1 MIKDYRAALDE
12 GRHLIDPVIS
22 DYHSK
27 FSIDWT
33 PYIGVPYTEKCDTTV
48 SMTELQRLSKRLT
61 DDPAQLHAALARA
74 EDHRRPRRW
83 ARASCRSTGA
93 WARTWPTP
101 SLAGAGFN
109 IRVSGEDVGRG
120 TFFHR
125 HAALHDQN
133 REKWDEGTYWP
144 LQNIQENQGRFMCFD
159 SVLSEEAVLAF
170 EYGFATAAP
179 NELVVW
185 EAQFGDF
192 ANGAQVV
199 IDQFLSSGEAK
210 WGRGCGLVMLLPH
223 GYEGQG
229 PEHSSAR
236 LERYMQ
242 LSAEFNWEVCVPS
255 NAGADLPPAAP
266 ADAAQA
272 AQAADRHDAEVA
284 AAPQGCHQ
292 FARGTGQRHLPDH
305 HRRDRQARRRRRS
318 RAWSPAPARST
329 STCWPRA
336 ARRRSATSRWCASS
350 SCIPSTTAACSRR
363 WRSIPT
369 LKELIWCQEEP
380 MNQGAWYAKHHRLER
395 LIWRKGQSTR
405 RWSRP
410 AHRRRRPSAMPP
422 STRPAAEGSRRTLP
436 SASRNKRR
444 EIMLIEVK
452 VPQLSESVA
461 EATLVG
467 LAQVKEG
474 DAVARDQNLIDIET
488 DKVVLELPA
497 PDAGVM
503 VKIIKQNGETVPPA
517 KSSPRSTP
525 KPRRLP
531 PRPPPAQAPPRRTKP
546 PLRRRLPPAPPC
558 PAARKIMD
566 EKGIAAGDVQ
576 GSGRGGRVTKE
587 DVSGAAK
594 PSCRPRP
601 RIASA

>member
-48 SMTELQRLSKRLT
+48 SMDELQRLSKRLT
-61 DDPAQLHAALARA
+61 TCPPNFTLHSRVQKIIDDRKLMGEGKLPVDWGMGENLAYASLVAA
-74 EDHRRPRRW
+74 
-83 ARASCRSTGA
+83 GY
-93 WARTWPTP
+93 
-101 SLAGAGFN
+101 N

-199 IDQFLSSGEAK
+199 IDQFLVVRRSQ
-210 WGRGCGLVMLLPH
+210 V
-223 GYEGQG
+223 G
-229 PEHSSAR
+229 PRLRPRDAAAAR
-236 LERYMQ
+236 LRRAGPGAFVGAPRALHAAFRRIQ
-242 LSAEFNWEVCVPS
+242 LGSLRALQRR
-255 NAGADLPPAAP
+255 AGLSHAAP

-284 AAPQGCHQ
+284 AAPQGRHQ
-292 FARGTGQRHLPDH
+292 FAGGTGQRHLPDH
-305 HRRDRQARRRRRS
+305 HRREVDKVDPKKVTRMVAC
-318 RAWSPAPARST
+318 AGKIYFDLL
-329 STCWPRA
+329 A
-336 ARRRSATSRWCASS
+336 ARREKKIENVALVRVEQLY
-350 SCIPSTTAACSRR
+350 PFDDRR
-363 WRSIPT
+363 LFEEMEKYPK

-395 LIWRKGQSTR
+395 LIKKGQST
-405 RWSRP
+405 
-410 AHRRRRPSAMPP
+410 
-422 STRPAAEGSRRTLP
+422 
-436 SASRNKRR
+436 
-444 EIMLIEVK
+444 
-452 VPQLSESVA
+452 
-461 EATLVG
+461 
-467 LAQVKEG
+467 
-474 DAVARDQNLIDIET
+474 
-488 DKVVLELPA
+488 
-497 PDAGVM
+497 
-503 VKIIKQNGETVPPA
+503 
-517 KSSPRSTP
+517 
-525 KPRRLP
+525 
-531 PRPPPAQAPPRRTKP
+531 
-546 PLRRRLPPAPPC
+546 
-558 PAARKIMD
+558 
-566 EKGIAAGDVQ
+566 
-576 GSGRGGRVTKE
+576 
-587 DVSGAAK
+587 
-594 PSCRPRP
+594 
-601 RIASA
+601 